1 MAKIIRYVSAY
12 LMWIVD
18 LGLTFWLFM
27 ISRTVF
33 LGIFALS
40 YKGGQLIYAQRVD
53 FAEKVFSI
61 LLGLAWLAFMIIV
74 EAYFRSGASRDDLLK
89 RFADITGPVLLAIF
103 SVDLILF
110 WLQGVG
116 TGGWLRGFVLVA
128 ELSAGIVLLMLARF
142 QPRANSI

>member
-1 MAKIIRYVSAY
+1 
-12 LMWIVD
+12 MWIVD

-128 ELSAGIVLLMLARF
+128 ELSAGIVLLML
-142 QPRANSI
+142 

>member
-1 MAKIIRYVSAY
+1 MAKTIKYVSAY
-12 LMWIVD
+12 LMWVVD
-18 LGLTFWLFM
+18 LGLAFWFFI

-40 YKGGQLIYAQRVD
+40 YKSGQLVYAQRVD
-53 FAEKVFSI
+53 FADKVFSI
-61 LLGLAWLAFMIIV
+61 LLGLAWLIFMIIV
-74 EAYFRSGASRDDLLK
+74 EAYFRAGASRDDLLK
-89 RFADITGPVLLAIF
+89 RFASVTGLVLLGIF
-103 SVDLILF
+103 CVDLILF

-116 TGGWLRGFVLVA
+116 TGGWLRWFVLAA

>member
-74 EAYFRSGASRDDLLK
+74 EEYFRSGASRDDLLK
-89 RFADITGPVLLAIF
+89 RFASVTGPVLLVIF
-103 SVDLILF
+103 GVDLTLF

-116 TGGWLRGFVLVA
+116 GSGWLRLSVLAA
-128 ELSAGIVLLMLARF
+128 ELGIGIVLLMLARV
-142 QPRANSI
+142 QPKPNSI